1 MSASSNSSPSRPSE
15 VSEISEGVSLRRSS
29 GSNSRSFPTPST
41 LSDDVAVARGVVGD
55 VDESVVRGE
64 KSKSELL
71 EGGVQ
76 AGPSRTY

>member
-1 MSASSNSSPSRPSE
+1 M
-15 VSEISEGVSLRRSS
+15 SEISEGVSLGKSS
-29 GSNSRSFPTPST
+29 GSNAGSFPTPST
-41 LSDDVAVARGVVGD
+41 SSDDVAVATEVIGD

-71 EGGVQ
+71 EGKAVGVQ

>member
-1 MSASSNSSPSRPSE
+1 MSE
-15 VSEISEGVSLRRSS
+15 VSEGVSLRKSS
-29 GSNSRSFPTPST
+29 GSNAGSFPTTST
-41 LSDDVAVARGVVGD
+41 SSDNIAVAKEVKDD

-71 EGGVQ
+71 EGKDVGVQ